1 MAKLSNWIAWSI
13 SRISPLRKEFVH
25 AFRQVP
31 GDIIV
36 LASVGKIRPDFGAT
50 RSARGT

>member
-1 MAKLSNWIAWSI
+1 MTANSASFPDRFADEAHLE
-13 SRISPLRKEFVH
+13 EFVH

-31 GDIIV
+31 GDITV

>member
-1 MAKLSNWIAWSI
+1 LDCLVNFANFGI
-13 SRISPLRKEFVH
+13 LRKEFVH